1 MTSTEFRGAKATIGS
16 IDKLYHEM
24 TSYKTRHSSYG
35 EPVGCMTG
43 TRVDILA
50 NLDIWASDDDGSNVY
65 WMAGMAGTG
74 KSSISHTLCEMLD
87 RKNRLGAS
95 FFCSRASDKTNDA
108 RLIVPVI
115 AYALARASPAI
126 EFEIVKAIEHDP
138 ALAEPT
144 YCNLNEQFK
153 KLIYDPIR
161 ATAGEGPRGYKIIVI
176 DAVDECVNLQ
186 VVSSFIKLILQSAS
200 DIPLKFFIA
209 SRDEDLIRSA
219 FYHHPELSTPFT
231 LHEVEKHL
239 VEDDIR
245 KYIEGSLSDI
255 KSQGL
260 DPVLDAWPAP
270 SELFNLVDHSGRLF
284 IYAATAIRYIN
295 DGGKLYKSRL
305 SIMANRDQKTRSKF
319 QTSTIDGLYG
329 HILEQA
335 CASKEEWEVVSVKQ
349 LISIIVFLR
358 NPLPI
363 QAITSLSEID
373 AHSYLTSISSVIH
386 VPTQEHSSVAPFHA
400 SFPDFVIDP
409 TRCSPKNCPSFPAL
423 VPSEG
428 HEMLA
433 LKCLE
438 HMNRALKY
446 NICGIPKERIWSR
459 RETTN
464 SREDSCEISDALK
477 YSCLYWASHL
487 AEIRTSNADLIPT
500 LRHFLHEHLLH
511 WIECLSILGE
521 LQTGLKALGSASDAL
536 SVSGSPEQSEN
547 VVVANNISTGSTSKQ
562 NIPNAMTF
570 NYSLSTPVGFCKRIL
585 KSFRNIVWKFTN
597 LHLFGSPKN
606 PEYARST
613 LQTSAGCRK

>member
-1 MTSTEFRGAKATIGS
+1 MWLISTGFRGAKATIGS

-50 NLDIWASDDDGSNVY
+50 NLDIWASDDECTNVY

-74 KSSISHTLCEMLD
+74 KSSISHTLCEMFD

-95 FFCSRASDKTNDA
+95 FFCSRASDKTNNA

-115 AYALARASPAI
+115 AYALARASPSI
-126 EFEIVKAIEHDP
+126 KFEIIKAIEDDP
-138 ALAEPT
+138 TLAEPT
-144 YCNLNEQFK
+144 YRNLSEQYK

-161 ATAGEGPRGYKIIVI
+161 ATAGKGPRGYKIIVI

-186 VVSSFIKLILQSAS
+186 VVSSFIKLILSAS
-200 DIPLKFFIA
+200 NIPLKFFIA
-209 SRDEDLIRSA
+209 SRDEDLIHSA
-219 FYHHPELSTPFT
+219 FCHHPELSTAFT

-239 VEDDIR
+239 VEDDIQR
-245 KYIEGSLSDI
+245 YIERSLSDI

-270 SELFNLVDHSGRLF
+270 SELSNLVDHSGRLF

-305 SIMANRDQKTRSKF
+305 SIMVNRDPNTRSSL

-335 CASKEEWEVVSVKQ
+335 CAWKEEWEVVSVKQ

-363 QAITSLSEID
+363 QAIAALSEIN

-386 VPTQEHSSVAPFHA
+386 VPTHEDSLVAPFHA
-400 SFPDFVIDP
+400 SFPDFVTDP

-423 VPSEG
+423 VPSDG

-438 HMNRALKY
+438 HLNRALKY
-446 NICGIPKERIWSR
+446 NICDIPKERIWSR

-464 SREDSCEISDALK
+464 SREDSRKISDALK

-487 AEIRTSNADLIPT
+487 AEVQVSGTDLVPT

-521 LQTGLKALGSASDAL
+521 LQTGLKALGSASDGL
-536 SVSGSPEQSEN
+536 LVSASPEPSEN
-547 VVVANNISTGSTSKQ
+547 LASLIMFRLAAPQRKIYRMPRPSITHRRRPSIPANQ
-562 NIPNAMTF
+562 F
-570 NYSLSTPVGFCKRIL
+570 
-585 KSFRNIVWKFTN
+585 
-597 LHLFGSPKN
+597 
-606 PEYARST
+606 
-613 LQTSAGCRK
+613 